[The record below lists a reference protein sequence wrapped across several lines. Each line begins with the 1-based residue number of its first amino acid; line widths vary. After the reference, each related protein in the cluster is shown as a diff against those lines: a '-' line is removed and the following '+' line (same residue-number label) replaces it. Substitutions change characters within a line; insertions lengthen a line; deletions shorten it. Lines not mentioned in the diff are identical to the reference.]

1 MNNEERF
8 TEWQRSKLCD
18 VILLG
23 CDRATACDY
32 VGVSPAELQ
41 QELERDEKLER
52 EVARAEAQAAVRHMG
67 NVHKAAEDEKNWRTS
82 VWWLERREQARPTGD
97 PYAPSDAHVAELVDE
112 LAKIV
117 VAVIVDAEMQQRLIE
132 RLLAVVAGVRE
143 ASESVESG
151 ALLPAPRE
159 AAQPAAVPAE
169 EERFAHKLHVVSDP
183 DDLSDASM
191 ACEGSEKSASETRP
205 TANSYAMPAEE
216 APKS

>member
-8 TEWQRSKLCD
+8 TEWQRGKLCE

-23 CDRATACDY
+23 CDRTTACDY
-32 VGVSPAELQ
+32 IGVSLAELQ
-41 QELERDEKLER
+41 QEMERDEKFER
-52 EVARAEAQAAVRHMG
+52 EVARAEAEAAVRHMG
-67 NVHKAAEDEKNWRTS
+67 NVHKAAKDEKNWRTS

-117 VAVIVDAEMQQRLIE
+117 VAVIVDAELQRRLIE

-143 ASESVESG
+143 LSDSVEPSG
-151 ALLPAPRE
+151 EILAPPE
-159 AAQPAAVPAE
+159 AAPP
-169 EERFAHKLHVVSDP
+169 
-183 DDLSDASM
+183 
-191 ACEGSEKSASETRP
+191 SAP
-205 TANSYAMPAEE
+205 PVEE